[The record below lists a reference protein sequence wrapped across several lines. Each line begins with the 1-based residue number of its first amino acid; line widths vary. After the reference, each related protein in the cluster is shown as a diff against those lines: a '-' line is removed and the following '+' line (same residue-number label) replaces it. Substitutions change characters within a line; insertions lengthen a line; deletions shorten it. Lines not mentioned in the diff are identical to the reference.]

1 MGTITLNSKGSR
13 NRVRNRDQYRKNFD
27 DIDWKTKAP
36 VSGNDLTS
44 EAEQRNMKRKTK

>member
-13 NRVRNRDQYRKNFD
+13 SRVRNREQYRKNFD
-27 DIDWKTKAP
+27 AIAWKTRAQ

-44 EAEQRNMKRKTK
+44 ESKQRNMKRKTK